1 MIDDVALLIKSMAG
15 YDVPGE
21 DADILQFLWT
31 STEREILNMTH
42 RCSLPVELDPLHVRM
57 TAGYYISTH
66 LPQMAGADGV
76 QVVKSIQ
83 EGNVRVDIGGESTI
97 DRLKALA
104 DVLMKDGAGEAVCFR
119 KLRWSGRE

>member
-21 DADILQFLWT
+21 DDDILQFLWS

-42 RCSLPVELDPLHVRM
+42 RHDLPVELDPLHVRM

-66 LPQMAGADGV
+66 LSRMAGADGV

-83 EGNVRVDIGGESTI
+83 EGNVRVDIGGESTA
-97 DRLKALA
+97 DQLKALA
-104 DVLMKDGAGEAVCFR
+104 DALMKDGAGEMICFR
-119 KLRWSGRE
+119 KLHW